1 MDYMTVAIWNGQQL
15 AESDATIVV
24 EGNHYFPPESIDRR
38 FFETSERHT
47 ICGWKGRASYY
58 TVAVDGTKNA
68 DAAWYYPDP
77 LPAAENIKDYVA
89 FRRGVEVRDS

>member
-1 MDYMTVAIWNGQQL
+1 MTVAIWNGQQL

-38 FFETSERHT
+38 FFEASGTHT
-47 ICGWKGRASYY
+47 ICGWKGEASYY

-68 DAAWYYPDP
+68 DAAWYYPEP

-89 FRRGVEVRDS
+89 FWRGVEVRES

>member
-1 MDYMTVAIWNGQQL
+1 MTIAIWNGQQL

-38 FFETSERHT
+38 FFETSGTHT
-47 ICGWKGRASYY
+47 ICGWKGAASYY
-58 TVAVDGTKNA
+58 TVAVEGTKNT
-68 DAAWYYPDP
+68 DAAWYYPEP

-89 FRRGVEVRDS
+89 FWRGVEVRES